1 MSHKTLVN
9 GTSYEIS
16 GGKTL
21 VNGTAYSISGGKTL
35 VGGTAYS
42 IGLGTGTPIGDLAV
56 GSSVF
61 MNVNGVSTEFIVIHQ
76 GLPDTTFYDT
86 SCDGAWL
93 LMKDLYTNTFVLGSD
108 NYDYG
113 NSYIHAYLNGE
124 FAGLLDT
131 NIQSAIKQVKI
142 PYSKVIKSN
151 TSIFS
156 GANGLSTKIFLLTGK
171 EVGADIVTYVSY
183 RTIPD
188 DGEKLDYFTFGFDTT
203 ANDLRKAYY
212 NGSCINW
219 WLRCPIE
226 GSTFRAWYVNNS
238 GGFSAA
244 NCTSSNSNF
253 ICGIRPAMI
262 LPSDTKIDENFNV
275 IA

>member
-1 MSHKTLVN
+1 MAHKTLVN

-35 VGGTAYS
+35 VGGTAYK
-42 IGLGTGTPIGDLAV
+42 IGFGTPIGDLEV
-56 GSSVF
+56 GSSVY
-61 MNVNGVSTEFIVIHQ
+61 MNVNGVSTEFLVVHQ

-86 SCDGAWL
+86 SCDGTWL

-142 PYSKVIKSN
+142 PYSKVTGSTS

-188 DGEKLDYFTFGFDTT
+188 DGAKLDYFTFGTDTT
-203 ANDLRKAYY
+203 ANNLRKAYY
-212 NGSCINW
+212 NGSCIKW

-226 GSTFRAWYVNNS
+226 GSTFRAWNVNTS
-238 GGFSAA
+238 GTFSAD
-244 NCTSSNSNF
+244 NCTSSNSGF
-253 ICGIRPAMI
+253 ICGIRPALI
-262 LPSDTKIDENFNV
+262 LPSEAKIDENFNV